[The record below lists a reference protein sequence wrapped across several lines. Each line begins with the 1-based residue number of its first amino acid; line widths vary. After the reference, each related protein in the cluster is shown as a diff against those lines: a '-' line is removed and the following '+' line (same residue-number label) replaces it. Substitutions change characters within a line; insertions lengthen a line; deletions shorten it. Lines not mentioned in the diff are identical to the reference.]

1 MLRRIFSIAFLSL
14 LLVSGSGISYLLSMH
29 AARKNAR
36 RFESDILSEA
46 NSFETITLSRD
57 EFNSLPKEKISSTI
71 FEITYQNRRF
81 DIYKTELKENSIV
94 LFARHDKQEEQ
105 ILKNLAAGNNNKNI
119 NKQPA
124 PFYAFHFFLP
134 EKINF
139 NSPTTENIFNSIS
152 WNINFMN
159 YSSVVTP
166 PPDNVFA

>member
-1 MLRRIFSIAFLSL
+1 MR
-14 LLVSGSGISYLLSMH
+14 V
-29 AARKNAR
+29 ARTNAR
-36 RFESDILSEA
+36 RFESDILSDE
-46 NSFETITLSRD
+46 NSCESITLSID

-81 DIYKTELKENSIV
+81 DIYKTELKENSVV

-105 ILKNLAAGNNNKNI
+105 ILKNLATGKNSRNL

-134 EKINF
+134 EKLNF
-139 NSPTTENIFNSIS
+139 NSSSSINIFNSIS
-152 WNINFMN
+152 WNMNFMN
-159 YSSVVTP
+159 YSSVVSP

>member
-1 MLRRIFSIAFLSL
+1 MARTN
-14 LLVSGSGISYLLSMH
+14 
-29 AARKNAR
+29 ARK
-36 RFESDILSEA
+36 FESEISSDGNTMETFSMPVEEYNALS
-46 NSFETITLSRD
+46 
-57 EFNSLPKEKISSTI
+57 KEKISSTI

-105 ILKNLAAGNNNKNI
+105 ILKNLAAGKNSKNL

-139 NSPTTENIFNSIS
+139 ISPTTGNIFNSIS
-152 WNINFMN
+152 WNMDFMN
-159 YSSVVTP
+159 YSSVVSP